1 MREAALAA
9 GRLLLGAGIATAGGA
24 LLGYMAFAMAMSGSS
39 CFENGPPCSDSSLNG
54 DIGLALA
61 GAFLVAGTLAVL
73 FAGAWVA
80 LGPAHAAALGRLR
93 LAGIALL
100 LVPMYPAM
108 VGATIVTARHVR
120 LDFTPGLGVVGIEA
134 AVYLAAWAAIAR
146 LITPRRHNAPK
157 GGAQAMAGTAD
168 TPSQE

>member
-1 MREAALAA
+1 
-9 GRLLLGAGIATAGGA
+9 
-24 LLGYMAFAMAMSGSS
+24 MAFAMAMSGSS
-39 CFENGPPCSDSSLNG
+39 CFDNGPPCSDSSQS

-93 LAGIALL
+93 LAGMALL
-100 LVPMYPAM
+100 LLPMYPAM
-108 VGATIVTARHVR
+108 FWATIVIARHVR

-146 LITPRRHNAPK
+146 LITPRRRNAPEE
-157 GGAQAMAGTAD
+157 GAQGMAATAD